1 MTNIDNLFQFIKQSP
16 TAYHTVESVKSRLF
30 SLGYTELFEEDEWR
44 LSDGGKYFVIRNGS
58 SIVAFRTVS
67 DANGFM
73 ICAAHAD
80 TPSFSVKVSAENK
93 GAYTTL
99 DVEKYGGSIMYSWLD
114 RPLSVAGRVAVKTKE
129 GIATRIFNIDKDFAT
144 IPSLAIHLNREVN
157 NGYKFNPAK
166 DMLPLISSASAE
178 KDFLD
183 LLAASASINK
193 EDIISFDACLYNRD
207 EGKIIGA
214 SDEYILCPR
223 LDNLECS
230 FAALEAFVSAKST
243 RSVPVLAIFDNEEVG
258 SATMNGANST
268 LLSDILQR
276 IAANSYSRM
285 LANSLMVSADNAH
298 AKHPNY
304 PELSDKNNAPIM
316 NGGVVIKWNAN
327 RRYTTDCISD
337 AIFKEIMKRCGA
349 KYQSFCSRADMPC
362 GSTLG
367 GISSTRVSVN
377 CIDIGLAQLAMHSAN
392 ETAGAQDL
400 DTMISALR
408 EFFSTSLVRRGENF
422 EFYAD

>member
-422 EFYAD
+422 EF